1 MNGFSL
7 EVESELEVFE
17 MKQEIVSLQAKSDDV
32 GGKSDYERLPIFFLN
47 QSFWINLPLED
58 ECLVFKKVVGKGW
71 RNSVM
76 QRRIYGR

>member
-32 GGKSDYERLPIFFLN
+32 GGESDYERLPIFFLN
-47 QSFWINLPLED
+47 P
-58 ECLVFKKVVGKGW
+58 
-71 RNSVM
+71 
-76 QRRIYGR
+76 